1 MTTILPDW
9 SAYSLKYYAEVK
21 SQIGDYARL
30 EIYSKSAVDASVY
43 PLKIGDF
50 RSLKL
55 QVGTN
60 GAIDDPITKS
70 TLTFS
75 MVDSFHKGIANGVKH
90 GNWQEFYT
98 PDSTEYLVM
107 LKTGTDGSS
116 YTLRWCGYITP
127 DSWEEGLDA
136 YSDVTITA
144 RDNIGHLSDFDFD
157 YTSDDG
163 LITVYDLISFAMA
176 KIAMPMTVRLMTD
189 TEGSSRSVKGGDV
202 DLMSASMNVS
212 AFEGGTWYSAL
223 EKVLSSLGLVMR
235 YMDDGAIVVTYIAN
249 LPLMGETTYPVS
261 KDVIFLNGNRS
272 LDPAYKEI
280 VTETDYG
287 AQEEIEDDSRVG
299 LVFGDTI
306 STFQY
311 RLHYID
317 NSSGVDTGEV
327 GTSRYTPLIAGGKW
341 SVESVFDDRSG
352 IALSDD
358 VMEKEGESA
367 TDYLLVPTNADED
380 NGVYISQELTLAD
393 IPNTGIEIAIP
404 FVESVTVNANLKLAY
419 AGLVLSAVRYRIRG
433 IVGSIIYY
441 WNGEVWGNLDESIT
455 EDLGNAATADLA
467 ISLPAMPSVSPDCT
481 IVVTLE
487 HIECKCINDVD
498 YFPRAPYAR
507 MDKLRLSVKSSMLE
521 SNKVTTINNESYNIR
536 ADRSAEIGP
545 LSRTVAF
552 ITPQS
557 YVNALW
563 YKSDAGEVSQFPY
576 DVHFDDEVDNTFPL
590 PVLIHKQM
598 LMFHH
603 VAMEVLTGECLTTKP
618 MRFDNRYAY
627 KGVDYLVQS
636 GTLNLLTGRMES
648 VTLRQYIA
656 YEDI

>member
-60 GAIDDPITKS
+60 GTIDDPITKS

-116 YTLRWCGYITP
+116 YNLRWCGYITP

-176 KIAMPMTVRLMTD
+176 KIAMPMTVRLRTD

-223 EKVLSSLGLVMR
+223 EKVLTSLGLVMR

-287 AQEEIEDDSRVG
+287 PQDSIAPSLLSGLEYGEREEYEWYTDSSAGSNFDKEGVGYVNKIMNTGLEGWQYGSMLLKPIEMGDMETENEGVETESLPLLVANAKAGSTYAAYRFHVGRADMKINMSMGLFMTKRSSQLKYVYGYSREVT
-299 LVFGDTI
+299 LFIILT
-306 STFQY
+306 
-311 RLHYID
+311 
-317 NSSGVDTGEV
+317 NNGVD
-327 GTSRYTPLIAGGKW
+327 
-341 SVESVFDDRSG
+341 
-352 IALSDD
+352 
-358 VMEKEGESA
+358 
-367 TDYLLVPTNADED
+367 
-380 NGVYISQELTLAD
+380 Q
-393 IPNTGIEIAIP
+393 
-404 FVESVTVNANLKLAY
+404 
-419 AGLVLSAVRYRIRG
+419 
-433 IVGSIIYY
+433 Y
-441 WNGEVWGNLDESIT
+441 WNGTQWTSDEASLT
-455 EDLGNAATADLA
+455 FDTADMEIETGQA
-467 ISLPAMPSVSPDCT
+467 SVSPGAYIT
-481 IVVTLE
+481 IEFRKIAITPQLSFNMGSGLYVRLTSLE
-487 HIECKCINDVD
+487 
-498 YFPRAPYAR
+498 
-507 MDKLRLSVKSSMLE
+507 LSKDTSMLE

-576 DVHFDDEVDNTFPL
+576 DVHFDNEVDNTFPL
-590 PVLIHKQM
+590 PVLVHKQM

-603 VAMEVLTGECLTTKP
+603 VAMEVLSGECLTTKS
-618 MRFDNRYAY
+618 MRFDYRYAY
-627 KGVDYLVQS
+627 KGVDFLVQS